1 MIRLAI
7 PKYQQIKEDL
17 LKKIQSGEF
26 ESGDRFYSES
36 ELVKM
41 YNVSS
46 ITVIRALQDLASDG
60 YLVRYQGKGT
70 FVSRSRKR
78 KLIEFSDIEVFA
90 GETETVEVLSIE
102 KENKPEIQEKM
113 KLKKSEYYYKIIRVR
128 KVDEK
133 PFFVHFSYIPSQ
145 FIKEDRPNMSY
156 YDSIYS
162 RFKSDFNIHMY
173 DEASREIDSIC
184 FPTDQY
190 IAEYLEMDENE
201 PTVRQ
206 EKTTVLK
213 DGTVAEYVISYK
225 KWDFYKIELSAFA
238 EE

>member
-1 MIRLAI
+1 MAI
-7 PKYQQIKEDL
+7 PKYQQIKNDL

-36 ELVKM
+36 ELIKM
-41 YNVSS
+41 YDVSS
-46 ITVIRALQDLASDG
+46 ITVIRAIQDLANDG

-70 FVSRSRKR
+70 FVSRARKR

-90 GETETVEVLSIE
+90 GETETVKVLSIQKE
-102 KENKPEIQEKM
+102 KEAEIQEKL
-113 KLKKSEYYYKIIRVR
+113 KLKNNDYYYKIIRVR
-128 KVDEK
+128 KVDNK
-133 PFFVHFSYIPSQ
+133 PFLVHFSYIPSQ
-145 FIKEDRPNMSY
+145 FIKKDISDLSY
-156 YDSIYS
+156 YDSIYN
-162 RFKSDFNIHMY
+162 RFKSDFDIHMY
-173 DEASREIDSIC
+173 DEASHEIDSIC
-184 FPTDQY
+184 FPTEQY
-190 IAEYLEMDENE
+190 IAKHLEMNENE

-225 KWDFYKIELSAFA
+225 KWDYYKIELSTLA

>member
-1 MIRLAI
+1 VIRLAI

-46 ITVIRALQDLASDG
+46 ITVIRALQDLANDG

-156 YDSIYS
+156 
-162 RFKSDFNIHMY
+162 
-173 DEASREIDSIC
+173 
-184 FPTDQY
+184 
-190 IAEYLEMDENE
+190 
-201 PTVRQ
+201 
-206 EKTTVLK
+206 
-213 DGTVAEYVISYK
+213 
-225 KWDFYKIELSAFA
+225 
-238 EE
+238 